1 MASLLCCYFACE
13 VHTSTSLHF
22 TESSDVKPHLTSLSL
37 SRAQALTHQLGVA
50 EQNPKLNPSSFHQ
63 CDPADL
69 SLWRWRGA
77 LVRFLGG
84 NLVLGSFHAR
94 FCAFSN
100 RFAGTTEAL
109 AHSLACGDWMSFL
122 DVMSCRLG
130 AASNRSNHSTQNCV
144 LLEPLTNKMVMGGG
158 PPAKGCKW
166 RLFWVDLG
174 SASKEPVT
182 PDFT

>member
-63 CDPADL
+63 CDTADL

-100 RFAGTTEAL
+100 RFAGTT
-109 AHSLACGDWMSFL
+109 
-122 DVMSCRLG
+122 V
-130 AASNRSNHSTQNCV
+130 
-144 LLEPLTNKMVMGGG
+144 LEPLGC
-158 PPAKGCKW
+158 PPAPIVAALEIQLIGLWIFCA
-166 RLFWVDLG
+166 LFGDLL
-174 SASKEPVT
+174 
-182 PDFT
+182 FF